1 MVGDAKFSEAQDFSS
16 LKLWSGFFFLGG
28 GKLFVILIAV
38 FVFFFSLSVTLPG
51 THAGRSALTRGKPI
65 FLCLLPAD
73 FLGLLCL
80 AWVFFLFGVASNSAY

>member
-1 MVGDAKFSEAQDFSS
+1 MVR
-16 LKLWSGFFFLGG
+16 FFFLGG

-38 FVFFFSLSVTLPG
+38 FVLFFFSLSVTLPG

-65 FLCLLPAD
+65 FLCLFPAD

-80 AWVFFLFGVASNSAY
+80 AWVCFLFGVASNSAY